1 MPFNFP
7 RPTFDPNSG
16 SAIFKG
22 KGVLPS
28 VGVNFGAAGRL
39 AGLFFGNKGGGIRKG
54 HPGTGVYTTD
64 GPVPKYPALQKV
76 ANALFPRSSTTLV
89 IDVKR
94 WEYRKENGGA
104 EREYPAGFTPPHAF
118 RSTNELSWAE
128 VEEKSSK
135 IAKIL
140 RGSQPNI
147 PEKLIETSSSSINPD
162 IFENITLL
170 DIKSTLEH
178 RKNILDKID
187 PRTRNFTFGLKDE
200 TEYLQI
206 FQQFKTTSDSGQE
219 LYAGLQGYPVVS
231 FTEVQENEDPT
242 ILGFDIIIDEITS
255 PLFNGACKGFIEDF
269 KTYSVEIESRGT
281 IYTDFVEQFK
291 RFFQMNTAKKPT
303 TKLKNYYI
311 NQIKGVEGWNHMR
324 GKSSGS
330 SEGTGPSRFVKF
342 PTEKITLMMNED
354 VEQNFSYLSYLWN
367 ILTWSRIEGKQLI
380 PDNVLRFNAKVII
393 SEIRNYNRVI
403 EVTQEKGPSASPPY
417 QIVNDLISKRE
428 YNLYEC
434 KFYFPSH
441 GFPSGEGISIGGSEN
456 RSTPLGSQTI
466 EFDYKFVSSEFHRFK
481 FIPANIKKVE
491 EGFSYSRYS
500 DEQFDPKKLTSYD
513 TNRAVIS
520 EGNNQGFSQSSF
532 ISLLDPIP
540 EVFIKDT
547 IPAKRIDF
555 LGPSDLTALKKGA
568 QSKNFLKDL
577 GKNLLRGVAQAGANA
592 INRELSKKFKN
603 INKALDNLRNSN
615 PLTSRMGPPKNIYR
629 KESRLKN
636 EIIGNLRSALGP
648 KNLRGAPGGGGETG
662 IGPSPFRPGGSVQ
675 RIDNPN
681 NIYPA
686 SGLNSQIGRFLGP
699 SVRPFFRN

>member
-7 RPTFDPNSG
+7 KPTFDPNSG
-16 SAIFKG
+16 SATLFKG

-28 VGVNFGAAGRL
+28 VGVNFGAAGKL
-39 AGLFFGNKGGGIRKG
+39 AGLFFGNKGKGIRKG
-54 HPGTGVYTTD
+54 HPGTGVYTNTKAS
-64 GPVPKYPALQKV
+64 PVPKYPALQKI
-76 ANALFPRSSTTLV
+76 ANALFPRASTTLV
-89 IDVKR
+89 IDVER
-94 WEYRKENGGA
+94 WKYRKENGGA
-104 EREYPAGFTPPHAF
+104 EREYPAGFTPPYAF

-128 VEEKSSK
+128 VEEKSSD

-140 RGSQPNI
+140 RGVQPNLQ
-147 PEKLIETSSSSINPD
+147 EQLIEKNSSELTI
-162 IFENITLL
+162 L
-170 DIKSTLEH
+170 DIKSTLQY
-178 RKNILDKID
+178 RKDILDKID
-187 PRTRNFTFGLKDE
+187 PRTKNFTFNLEDKKE
-200 TEYLQI
+200 HIQI
-206 FQQFKTTSDSGQE
+206 SQKFQKTSDSGQE
-219 LYAGLQGYPVVS
+219 LYAGLQGTSVVS

-255 PLFNGACKGFIEDF
+255 PLFNGACLGFINDF
-269 KTYSVEIESRGT
+269 ATSSVEIESRRQ
-281 IYTDFVEQFK
+281 IFSDFIRQFK
-291 RFFQMNTAKKPT
+291 RFFQMNGAKEPT

-311 NQIKGVEGWNHMR
+311 NQIKGVDGWNHMK
-324 GKSSGS
+324 GKSAAGS
-330 SEGTGPSRFVKF
+330 DNSGPSRFVKF
-342 PTEKITLMMNED
+342 PTEKITLTMNED

-403 EVTQEKGPSASPPY
+403 EATQGKGSTTSPSY

-441 GFPSGEGISIGGSEN
+441 GFPTEGISIGGFD
-456 RSTPLGSQTI
+456 STKSTTLPSQTI
-466 EFDYKFVSSEFHRFK
+466 EFDYKFVSSEFHRFE
-481 FIPANIKKVE
+481 FIPENRGE
-491 EGFSYSRYS
+491 EGKGFTRKRYS

-513 TNRAVIS
+513 TNRAVIQL
-520 EGNNQGFSQSSF
+520 GDNQGFSQSSF

-540 EVFIKDT
+540 NVFIKDT

-555 LGPSDLTALKKGA
+555 QEPSDLTALKKGA

-662 IGPSPFRPGGSVQ
+662 IGPSPFRYSGSVQ